1 MDARVLE
8 PVDDHILACVMTNAT
23 LQQESPPRLRWL
35 PTIGWALWL
44 TFFLGLMLSQWRVVM
59 INADG
64 DACLHWR
71 VGNWMI
77 EHHAVIRT
85 EVFSHTRANAPLI
98 SKEWLSE
105 VLFAAVGDA
114 LGWNG
119 IALLAAVLIA
129 TCLWL
134 LHRHLLSEGTDLLPA
149 TALTLLAA
157 MAGTVHWL
165 ARPHLFTFLFTVI
178 YTCQLRRFDLGEL
191 GTRSVLWRLVPLM
204 VLWVNLHGAFFTGFV
219 IIATFFVGN
228 AIRWIPAAADA
239 RPAIQT
245 KLVGLGLLLV
255 GCALATLFNPNGWK
269 LPAHVL
275 EFLRN
280 PILAHYTNEFRSPN
294 FHSDAAH
301 GLLIEFAVIALTLL
315 YLRPVMSA
323 TDVVVMGM
331 WGMLAL
337 MAARNIPIFALVVT
351 PILAKQW
358 QDGLASAKPGRWLDF
373 YRRLSENV
381 TTLNRVADG
390 RATVVVVFLAMVAV
404 LAKPI
409 LVGGNPIVTT
419 DVLSNRF
426 PVAAVQ
432 FVTAHP
438 QAVHGEMFNDYGWG
452 GYLMLTMPAHRVFVD
467 GRNDFYGPDLVR
479 EYSSVNTVAT
489 NWETVLRKYDVGWTI
504 LPRLHPLNVL
514 FSLRRDWTLAYADDI
529 TAIYAR
535 KTK

>member
-1 MDARVLE
+1 
-8 PVDDHILACVMTNAT
+8 MTDPA
-23 LQQESPPRLRWL
+23 LHDQALPPRSRWL
-35 PTIGWALWL
+35 PTIGLSLWL
-44 TFFLGLMLSQWRVVM
+44 TFLLGLMLSQWRVVM

-71 VGNWMI
+71 IGNWMI

-85 EVFSHTRANAPLI
+85 EVFSHTRANTPLI

-105 VLFAAVGDA
+105 VLFAAAGDA

-134 LHRHLLSEGTDLLPA
+134 LHRQLLSEGIDLLPA
-149 TALTLLAA
+149 TALTLVAA

-165 ARPHLFTFLFTVI
+165 ARPHLFTFLLTVI
-178 YTCQLRRFDLGEL
+178 YTWQLRSFDKGQL
-191 GTRSVLWRLVPLM
+191 GTRPLLWRLVPLM

-219 IIATFFVGN
+219 IIATFCIGN
-228 AIRWIPAAADA
+228 AINLITARSDA
-239 RPAIQT
+239 RPVIHS
-245 KLVGLGLLLV
+245 KLTGLGLLLI
-255 GCALATLFNPNGWK
+255 GCALATLLNPNGWQ

-280 PILAHYTNEFRSPN
+280 PVLAHYTNEFRSPD
-294 FHSDAAH
+294 FHSGATH
-301 GLLIEFAVIALTLL
+301 GLLIELTVIVLTLVF
-315 YLRPVMSA
+315 LRPAMCA
-323 TDVVVMGM
+323 TDIVVLGT
-331 WGMLAL
+331 WGFLAL
-337 MAARNIPIFALVVT
+337 LAARNIPIFALAVT
-351 PILAKQW
+351 PILAAQW
-358 QDGLASAKPGRWLDF
+358 QAGLAKARPGRWLDF

-381 TTLNRVADG
+381 TALNRAADG
-390 RATVVVVFLAMVAV
+390 RATVAVAFLALVAV
-404 LAKPI
+404 LAKPH
-409 LVGGNPIVTT
+409 LVGGKPVIDT

-432 FVTAHP
+432 FVAAHP

-452 GYLMLTMPAHRVFVD
+452 GYLMLTLPAHRVFVD

-479 EYSSVNTVAT
+479 EFSSVNTVET
-489 NWETVLRKYDVGWTI
+489 NWEAVLDKYSVGWTI
-504 LPRLHPLNVL
+504 LPRTHPLNVL
-514 FSLRRDWTLAYADDI
+514 LSLRKDWNLAYADDV

-535 KTK
+535 KLD